1 VLVCNEVSSLNSTKL
16 RYAAEKSIPIV
27 SSQWLIDS
35 IAQGMMVPLA
45 EYTVSGIQKGNILLN
60 TFWHPVHN
68 PRPKREARK
77 GLTRHKPV
85 EVMGRG
91 EGFSKHEKLDR
102 QQRANKK
109 DDRVVQEPLQE
120 LPREMNSPKKKMPS
134 AEIQKKHR
142 PNMPFDDDDDDDD
155 NLQYQNQD
163 DTINTFNDD
172 EPPPQEVEDSI
183 VQSEMLKPSS
193 QTESSPL
200 PTLPPMPTI
209 PSFDASASI
218 TVPPAQP
225 TADPTPTQNTTRLN
239 NTLAELLHTHK
250 ARQHQQSQPANDITD
265 APPSI
270 FAEGIADAPPL
281 HPPPLPPAA
290 VTGGGGGGVV
300 AAPRLRTHQHAR
312 TLGRAPSNPSSLLTR
327 LSTTTSTSSA
337 SAALSRPGSALAA
350 IHPPSLSD
358 SAQLEESG
366 GLATLDDL
374 DAALFRPHKPD
385 PETALFRP
393 SQALSY
399 DNPEAGKAQREM
411 ARVFGTSI
419 GGQMDGG
426 GDEDE
431 RHWSR
436 DKMRLGREAGVG
448 RVRVEEIGVVRDK
461 LDGGEDGDGIGEG
474 AGRKGGKGS
483 GARNTRSKRREKV
496 EV

>member
-1 VLVCNEVSSLNSTKL
+1 MLVCNEANRLNREKL

-27 SSQWLIDS
+27 SSQWLNDCISQGSMMPMTEYS
-35 IAQGMMVPLA
+35 I
-45 EYTVSGIQKGNILLN
+45 SGPREGDILRN
-60 TFWHPVHN
+60 KFWHPVHS
-68 PRPKREARK
+68 PRPHRQARK
-77 GLTRHKPV
+77 GLTRHKAV

-91 EGFSKHEKLDR
+91 EGFSKHEDLDK
-102 QQRANKK
+102 QKRASRT

-120 LPREMNSPKKKMPS
+120 LQPEMNSPKKQTS
-134 AEIQKKHR
+134 SVVRQKKRR
-142 PNMPFDDDDDDDD
+142 PNMPFDDEDDDDD
-155 NLQYQNQD
+155 NFHNQD

-193 QTESSPL
+193 PTESSPL

-209 PSFDASASI
+209 PSFDASATTS
-218 TVPPAQP
+218 VPPAQP
-225 TADPTPTQNTTRLN
+225 QEPAADPTPTQNTTRLN

-250 ARQHQQSQPANDITD
+250 ARQHKQSQPAHDVAD

-270 FAEGIADAPPL
+270 PAEGTADAPPL
-281 HPPPLPPAA
+281 HHPPLPPATVA
-290 VTGGGGGGVV
+290 GGGGGA

-337 SAALSRPGSALAA
+337 SAALSRPNSALAA
-350 IHPPSLSD
+350 IHPPSLGDGAES
-358 SAQLEESG
+358 EEPG

-411 ARVFGTSI
+411 ARVFGTGI

-431 RHWSR
+431 RNWSR

-496 EV
+496 GV

>member
-1 VLVCNEVSSLNSTKL
+1 
-16 RYAAEKSIPIV
+16 
-27 SSQWLIDS
+27 
-35 IAQGMMVPLA
+35 MVPLA
-45 EYTVSGIQKGNILLN
+45 EYTVSGVQKGNILLN

-68 PRPKREARK
+68 PRPEREARK

-91 EGFSKHEKLDR
+91 EGFSKHEELDR
-102 QQRANKK
+102 QKRASKK
-109 DDRVVQEPLQE
+109 NDRITQEPLQE
-120 LPREMNSPKKKMPS
+120 LQPEMNSPKKKMPS
-134 AEIQKKHR
+134 ADMHKKHR

-155 NLQYQNQD
+155 PPYQYQD
-163 DTINTFNDD
+163 ATINTFNND

-209 PSFDASASI
+209 PSFDASATIS
-218 TVPPAQP
+218 VPPAQP
-225 TADPTPTQNTTRLN
+225 QEPPTDPTPTQNTTRLT
-239 NTLAELLHTHK
+239 NTLAELLNTHK
-250 ARQHQQSQPANDITD
+250 ARQHKQSQPANDVAD
-265 APPSI
+265 AHPSI
-270 FAEGIADAPPL
+270 PAEGIADPPPL
-281 HPPPLPPAA
+281 HHPPLPPAA
-290 VTGGGGGGVV
+290 IAGGGGGG

-337 SAALSRPGSALAA
+337 SAALSRPNSALAA
-350 IHPPSLSD
+350 IHPSLGD

-366 GLATLDDL
+366 RLATHELATLDDL
-374 DAALFRPHKPD
+374 DAALFRPQRPD

-411 ARVFGTSI
+411 ARVFGPDFNRGL

-426 GDEDE
+426 GNEDLRQLE
-431 RHWSR
+431 RA
-436 DKMRLGREAGVG
+436 RER

-461 LDGGEDGDGIGEG
+461 LDGGEVGTGLLEVGGGRDGRGVVRGIRGVRGGRRWRFEWRRVG
-474 AGRKGGKGS
+474 A
-483 GARNTRSKRREKV
+483 
-496 EV
+496 